1 MPVTSCPNCQ
11 TKIAISG
18 RYCPNCG
25 CDVSGAAPDSA
36 PHTWVAG
43 SSPNCDIAV
52 DGATVS
58 GQHCK
63 LTFVDGVYT
72 LQDLGSTNGT
82 YVDGEKILAPTV
94 VRPDQRITLGR
105 NSALPWPS
113 IVPRAPAPLRAPG
126 TVIRIGRDSD
136 NDVVLSYPTIS
147 GHHARILV
155 GAGEIVIEDLGST
168 NGTAINSWQNKV
180 RRGVL
185 KPDDRVF
192 FGSYP
197 VPAARLLSRKRR
209 TIGATPQQ
217 TLTVS
222 KDQTTLGRDP
232 DCDFPLP
239 YPSISWRHA
248 ELVRTAA
255 GMEVRDLRSLNG
267 TFVNGVRVAGSK
279 LLGPGDVLSLGSIT
293 LQLSV
298 TGELQRRDYEG
309 NVTIEVEGL
318 GVSAHAAGSELLLQD
333 VHFTVFPSEIV
344 ALMGPSGAGKTTLL
358 KALNGYTI
366 PSTGQVLF
374 NGHNLYAAFDS
385 YRLELGYVPQ
395 DDIIHPLLTVRE
407 ALYFTAKLRTDLR
420 EEEIERR
427 IDEVLQTLDISGI
440 QDKLIGSPER
450 KVISGGQRKRV
461 NIAME
466 LLCDPTVLFLDE
478 PTSGLASSDSLKVIQ
493 HLHQLAQSGKTVL
506 LTIHQPSTT
515 IFRLFDDLILISRD
529 SKDRV
534 PPGTKPGP
542 GRLVYFGPAYPESV
556 EFFNAPAVAELREK
570 TPGAEP
576 SPDLL
581 FEGLESGSAT
591 TADWAAKYEESP
603 YKREYVDERR
613 GTVHS
618 TEQRSDRSGPR
629 FRFGHIRSLMRRNYL
644 LKLRDRLQT
653 GILLLQAPGFAFLVW
668 LAFGRLGF
676 DPAKNGPD
684 WPAFVSKVSSIHF
697 LMIVAALWFGCNNA
711 VREVVGE
718 WAVFEREQMAGLKIW
733 VYLFSKVQVLGS
745 LCVLQCLSLLSI
757 IYFGCGLQGN
767 FLRIFV
773 VLLLSAL
780 IGVSI
785 GLGISSHFR
794 TTDSALAMLPLVLL
808 PMIVLGGGLQPI
820 FTMNGA
826 SQAVSLAIPSRWGY
840 EANLLAESRAQPSY
854 SFNPCRP
861 ALDQAEV
868 SARQAVAKVQTA
880 CEETMRAQERAMR
893 DKLGVLA
900 PTLMPPAPRRP
911 ARAAGAQEPARPEP
925 PAQDIAEASFP
936 SAEASRAA
944 FLSFLAPR
952 SPFWLSVVVLAAIHV
967 LLLAAAYGMLRARV
981 LH

>member
-1 MPVTSCPNCQ
+1 
-11 TKIAISG
+11 
-18 RYCPNCG
+18 
-25 CDVSGAAPDSA
+25 
-36 PHTWVAG
+36 VAG
-43 SSPNCDIAV
+43 SGANCDIVVA
-52 DGATVS
+52 GATVS
-58 GQHCK
+58 GRHCK

-72 LQDLGSTNGT
+72 LEDLGSTNGT

-94 VRPDQRITLGR
+94 VRPGQHITLGR
-105 NSALPWPS
+105 NTPLPWPS
-113 IVPRAPAPLRAPG
+113 SEERIPSPLRTPG
-126 TVIRIGRDSD
+126 TTIRIGRDLD

-155 GAGEIVIEDLGST
+155 GSDEIVIEDLGST

-197 VPAARLLSRKRR
+197 VPAARLLSKQRH

-217 TLTVS
+217 TLIVS
-222 KDQTTLGRDP
+222 RDHMSLGRDP
-232 DCDFPLP
+232 ECDFPLP

-248 ELVRTAA
+248 ELTRTPA

-267 TFVNGVRVAGSK
+267 TFVNGVRVTGSK
-279 LLGPGDVLSLGSIT
+279 PLAPGDVLSLGSIT
-293 LQLSV
+293 LQLGG
-298 TGELQRRDYEG
+298 TGELHRRDYEG

-318 GVSAHAAGSELLLQD
+318 GVSAQAAGSELLLED

-366 PSTGQVLF
+366 PSAGAVLF
-374 NGHNLYAAFDS
+374 NGHNLYAAFDT

-427 IDEVLQTLDISGI
+427 IGEVLQTLDISGI

-493 HLHQLAQSGKTVL
+493 HLHRLAQSGKTVL

-556 EFFNAPAVAELREK
+556 EFFHPQAVAELQKK

-581 FEGLESGSAT
+581 FEGLEAPAAT
-591 TADWAAKYEESP
+591 TADWAARYEASP

-613 GTVHS
+613 GAVHS
-618 TEQRSDRSGPR
+618 TEQRSPRSGPR
-629 FRFGHIRSLMRRNYL
+629 FQTGQIWSLMRRNYL

-668 LAFGRLGF
+668 LAFGRLAF
-676 DPAKNGPD
+676 DPATGDRD
-684 WPAFVSKVSSIHF
+684 WVPFSTNVSSIHF

-733 VYLFSKVQVLGS
+733 LYLFSKVQVLGG
-745 LCVLQCLSLLSI
+745 LCVLQCLSLLTI
-757 IYFGCGLQGN
+757 IYFGCGLQGS
-767 FLRIFV
+767 FWRIFV
-773 VLLLSAL
+773 VLLLSSL
-780 IGVSI
+780 IGVSV

-808 PMIVLGGGLQPI
+808 PMIVLGGGMQPI
-820 FTMNGA
+820 STMNGA
-826 SQAVSLAIPSRWGY
+826 AQAVSLAIPSRWGY
-840 EANLLAESRAQPSY
+840 EANVLAEARAQPVY

-861 ALDQAEV
+861 ALLKAQA
-868 SARQAVAKVQTA
+868 SAHDAVAKVRTA
-880 CEETMRAQERAMR
+880 CEETLRAQERAMR

-900 PTLMPPAPRRP
+900 PTLMPSTPRRP
-911 ARAAGAQEPARPEP
+911 APAEAQEPPLPEP

-936 SAEASRAA
+936 SSAASQAA

-952 SPFWLSVVVLAAIHV
+952 SPYWLSVTVLGAMHI
-967 LLLAAAYGMLRARV
+967 LLLAAAYAMLRARV

>member
-1 MPVTSCPNCQ
+1 M
-11 TKIAISG
+11 AIGG

-25 CDVSGAAPDSA
+25 SDVSTAPADAAA
-36 PHTWVAG
+36 AAWVAG
-43 SSPNCDIAV
+43 SGPNCDIVMA
-52 DGATVS
+52 GPTVS
-58 GQHCK
+58 GRHCK
-63 LTFVDGVYT
+63 LSFADGVYT
-72 LQDLGSTNGT
+72 LEDLGSTNGT
-82 YVDGEKILAPTV
+82 YVDGEKILAPTIV
-94 VRPDQRITLGR
+94 HQGQHITLGR
-105 NSALPWPS
+105 STPLPWPANVS
-113 IVPRAPAPLRAPG
+113 RVSAPLRAPG
-126 TVIRIGRDSD
+126 TTIRIGRDPD
-136 NDVVLSYPTIS
+136 NDVVLTYPTIS

-155 GAGEIVIEDLGST
+155 GTDEIVIEDLGST
-168 NGTAINSWQNKV
+168 NGTAINSWQNKI
-180 RRGVL
+180 RRGAL

-197 VPAARLLSRKRR
+197 VPAARLLSQKRH
-209 TIGATPQQ
+209 TIGARPQQ
-217 TLTVS
+217 TLTVT
-222 KDQTTLGRDP
+222 KDQMMLGRDP
-232 DCDFPLP
+232 ECDYPLQF
-239 YPSISWRHA
+239 PSISWHHA
-248 ELVRTAA
+248 ELTRTA
-255 GMEVRDLRSLNG
+255 GGIEVRDLRSLNG
-267 TFVNGVRVAGSK
+267 TFVNGARVTGSR
-279 LLGPGDVLSLGSIT
+279 LLAPGDVLSLGSIT
-293 LQLSV
+293 LQLGG

-318 GVSAHAAGSELLLQD
+318 GVSAHAQGSELLLED

-358 KALNGYTI
+358 KAMNGYTI
-366 PSTGQVLF
+366 PSAGAVLF

-395 DDIIHPLLTVRE
+395 DDIIHPLLKVRE

-427 IDEVLQTLDISGI
+427 IDEVMQTLEISGI

-478 PTSGLASSDSLKVIQ
+478 PTSGLASSDSLKVIE
-493 HLHQLAQSGKTVL
+493 HLHRLAQSGKTVL

-529 SKDRV
+529 SKDRM

-556 EFFNAPAVAELREK
+556 EFFHPQAVEALQKK

-581 FEGLESGSAT
+581 FEGLGSSAAT
-591 TADWAAKYEESP
+591 TADWAAKYEASP
-603 YKREYVDERR
+603 FKREYVDERR

-618 TEQRSDRSGPR
+618 TEQRAASSGPR
-629 FRFGHIRSLMRRNYL
+629 FRMSHLRTLMHRNYL

-653 GILLLQAPGFAFLVW
+653 GILLLQAPGFAFLVC
-668 LAFGRLGF
+668 LAFGKLSF
-676 DPAKNGPD
+676 DTAKGGD
-684 WPAFVSKVSSIHF
+684 WVAYVTKLSSIHF

-733 VYLFSKVQVLGS
+733 LYLFSKVQVLGS
-745 LCVLQCLSLLSI
+745 LCVLQCLSLLTI
-757 IYFGCGLQGN
+757 IYFGCGLEGS
-767 FLRIFV
+767 FWRIFV

-785 GLGISSHFR
+785 GLGISSHFK

-808 PMIVLGGGLQPI
+808 PMIVLGGGMQPI

-840 EANLLAESRAQPSY
+840 EANLLSEARAQPVY

-861 ALDQAEV
+861 AMEQAQDA
-868 SARQAVAKVQTA
+868 ARQAVAKVQTA
-880 CEETMRAQERAMR
+880 CEEGMRAQERAMR
-893 DKLGVLA
+893 ERLGPLA

-911 ARAAGAQEPARPEP
+911 AHTEAQEAAPPEP

-936 SAEASRAA
+936 SAATSRAA
-944 FLSFLAPR
+944 FLSFLPPR
-952 SPFWLSVVVLAAIHV
+952 SPYWLSVSVLAGMHI
-967 LLLAAAYGMLRARV
+967 LLLAAAYAMLRARV

>member
-1 MPVTSCPNCQ
+1 MPVTSCPNCGTQ
-11 TKIAISG
+11 VALPG

-25 CDVSGAAPDSA
+25 SDVSAATPDAAPT
-36 PHTWVAG
+36 TWVAG
-43 SSPNCDIAV
+43 SGANCDIVLA
-52 DGATVS
+52 GTTVS
-58 GQHCK
+58 GRHCK
-63 LTFVDGVYT
+63 LSFMDGVYT
-72 LQDLGSTNGT
+72 LEDLGSTNGT
-82 YVDGEKILAPTV
+82 YVDGEKILAPTI
-94 VRPDQRITLGR
+94 VRPGQRITLGR
-105 NSALPWPS
+105 NTPLPWPS
-113 IVPRAPAPLRAPG
+113 NAARVSAPPLRAPG
-126 TVIRIGRDSD
+126 TTIRIGRDPD
-136 NDVVLSYPTIS
+136 NDVVLTYPTIS

-155 GAGEIVIEDLGST
+155 GAGESVIEDLGST

-180 RRGVL
+180 QRGIL

-197 VPAARLLSRKRR
+197 VPAARLLSRKRH

-217 TLTVS
+217 TLVVS
-222 KDQTTLGRDP
+222 KDLMTLGRDP
-232 DCDFPLP
+232 ECDFPLP
-239 YPSISWRHA
+239 FPSISWRHA
-248 ELVRTAA
+248 ELTRTSA

-267 TFVNGVRVAGSK
+267 TFVNGARVTGSK
-279 LLGPGDVLSLGSIT
+279 LLAPGDVLSLGSIT
-293 LQLSV
+293 LQLGG

-318 GVSAHAAGSELLLQD
+318 AVSAHAQGSELLLED
-333 VHFTVFPSEIV
+333 IHFTVFPSEIV

-358 KALNGYTI
+358 KAMNGYTI
-366 PSTGQVLF
+366 PSAGAVLF
-374 NGHNLYAAFDS
+374 NGHNLYSAFDT

-420 EEEIERR
+420 EEEIQRR

-556 EFFNAPAVAELREK
+556 EFFHPQAVEDLQKK

-581 FEGLESGSAT
+581 FEGLESAAST
-591 TADWAAKYEESP
+591 TADWAAKYEASP

-618 TEQRSDRSGPR
+618 TEQRAARTGPR
-629 FRFGHIRSLMRRNYL
+629 FQMGHVRTLMHRNYL

-668 LAFGRLGF
+668 LAYGKLTF
-676 DPAKNGPD
+676 DTSKGGD
-684 WPAFVSKVSSIHF
+684 WPSFVSQVSSIHF

-718 WAVFEREQMAGLKIW
+718 WAVFEREQMAGLRIW
-733 VYLFSKVQVLGS
+733 MYLFSKVQVLGS
-745 LCVLQCLSLLSI
+745 LCILQCLSLLTI
-757 IYFGCGLQGN
+757 IYFGCGLDGS
-767 FLRIFV
+767 FWRIFV
-773 VLLLSAL
+773 VLLLSSL

-820 FTMNGA
+820 FTMNAA

-840 EANLLAESRAQPSY
+840 EANLLAESRVQPVYSY
-854 SFNPCRP
+854 NPCRP
-861 ALDQAEV
+861 ALEQAQ
-868 SARQAVAKVQTA
+868 AAAHQAVAKVQTA
-880 CEETMRAQERAMR
+880 CEEGMRAQERAMR
-893 DKLGVLA
+893 EKLGVMA
-900 PTLMPPAPRRP
+900 QLMPSAPRRP
-911 ARAAGAQEPARPEP
+911 AHAEVQAAPPPEP

-936 SAEASRAA
+936 STGVSRAA

-952 SPFWLSVVVLAAIHV
+952 SPYWLSVTVLLGMHI
-967 LLLAAAYGMLRARV
+967 LLLAAAYAMLRARV